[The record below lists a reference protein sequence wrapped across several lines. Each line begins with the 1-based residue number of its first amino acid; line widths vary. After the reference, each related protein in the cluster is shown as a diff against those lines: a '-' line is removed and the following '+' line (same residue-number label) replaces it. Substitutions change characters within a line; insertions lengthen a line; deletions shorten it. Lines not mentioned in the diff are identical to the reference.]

1 MAPTVGSV
9 LLWGFTDYT
18 CNIEENKLALQW
30 SYRKCLKKAYVHED
44 DRVCQAWFH
53 LKTWAV
59 LKGLYQLS
67 DNFFAE
73 REDS

>member
-9 LLWGFTDYT
+9 LLWGFMDYT

-30 SYRKCLKKAYVHED
+30 SYRKCFKKAYVHED

-53 LKTWAV
+53 LKT
-59 LKGLYQLS
+59 
-67 DNFFAE
+67 
-73 REDS
+73 